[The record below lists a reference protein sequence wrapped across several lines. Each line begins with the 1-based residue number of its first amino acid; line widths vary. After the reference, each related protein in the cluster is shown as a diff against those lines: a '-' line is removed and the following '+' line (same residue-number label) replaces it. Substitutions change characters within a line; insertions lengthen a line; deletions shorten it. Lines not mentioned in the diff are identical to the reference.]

1 MRCLLTDGYYGFKMD
16 LFAAGLRVFR
26 ERSAGVTEEVTYH
39 FWNGDVFRIQ
49 NGVFIF
55 KMGDPRIPKSLC
67 FNTNLVGALEHEW
80 IIFPFS
86 WECHHPNWLTFFR
99 GVGLNHQPVMV
110 QFRGEML
117 SKCRALERFPSV
129 VGWSCPD
136 SAQLF
141 FPGILV
147 GGLEHE
153 FYFPQ

>member
-26 ERSAGVTEEVTYH
+26 ERSGGVTEEVTYQ

-49 NGVFIF
+49 NGVFF
-55 KMGDPRIPKSLC
+55 SKWGIPGSPKPYVSILIW
-67 FNTNLVGALEHEW
+67 LVVW
-80 IIFPFS
+80 NMNFIFPFS
-86 WECHHPNWLTFFR
+86 WECHHPNWLIFFR
-99 GVGLNHQPVMV
+99 GVGLNHQPGMV

-136 SAQLF
+136 SAEWF